1 MVEKLG
7 DICAVDWGNTALTK
21 KSYVDGGE
29 YLAVS
34 ATGGDGRLNHYEH
47 EASVCVLSAIG
58 AQCGKMFFPQQR
70 FTAIKNTITLTP
82 KADKVVSK
90 FLYYLFTAIELPK
103 RGAAQPFISKG
114 DIQNFKVPF
123 LPPLAEQQRIVA
135 KLDAAFAEIDTAIEV
150 AEAKEAEVE
159 KLKSSLL
166 SDLLSGE
173 TLLSGLT
180 PITELCEAIYAGG
193 DAPPKEKISKVETDE
208 FSVPIYSNGAKGAGL
223 YGFTSFE
230 PRTLKPAITISA
242 RGTIG
247 HIEMRTRPF
256 LPIVRLI
263 VLEPKTAKVNLTFLK
278 YALLNTEVFGSGSS
292 IPQLTVPMLKKMN
305 IVSPPLAEQQRIVAK
320 LEAAFAEIDN
330 AKQAIQRAKENHAA
344 LKSAILAQELT
355 PPTESEA
362 A

>member
-159 KLKSSLL
+159 KLKASLL
-166 SDLLSGE
+166 SASLSADAVMWE
-173 TLLSGLT
+173 TTPFEKCLEKTKVPHKLPKKEYLKSGT
-180 PITELCEAIYAGG
+180 FPVVSQEATLISGYHNEQVHVFNVSKPVTIFG
-193 DAPPKEKISKVETDE
+193 DHTQVLKYVDFDFVVGADGVKI
-208 FSVPIYSNGAKGAGL
+208 L
-223 YGFTSFE
+223 
-230 PRTLKPAITISA
+230 
-242 RGTIG
+242 
-247 HIEMRTRPF
+247 
-256 LPIVRLI
+256 LPIEEIDTKYFYYL
-263 VLEPKTAKVNLTFLK
+263 LQALMPKGNGYARHYKLLK
-278 YALLNTEVFGSGSS
+278 QLNISY
-292 IPQLTVPMLKKMN
+292 
-305 IVSPPLAEQQRIVAK
+305 PPLAEQQCIVAK
-320 LEAAFAEIDN
+320 LDTAFAEIDN

-344 LKSAILAQELT
+344 LKAAILAQELT